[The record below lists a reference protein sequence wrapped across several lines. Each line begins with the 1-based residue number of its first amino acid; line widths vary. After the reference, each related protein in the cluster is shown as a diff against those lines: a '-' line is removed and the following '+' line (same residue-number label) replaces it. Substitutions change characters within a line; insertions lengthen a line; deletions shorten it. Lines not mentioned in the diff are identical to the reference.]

1 MARLSI
7 SITVDNFATQTTQ
20 GINQILCRGNVTNR
34 DLSLERHLYE
44 EITGKKLEN
53 HSVAPLLAANQNS
66 ENQHWMLA
74 ELVRFTPGMNDV
86 FLNQLPFSEQHDS
99 RDGVEK
105 LLDECLE
112 GYTVEAVQG
121 APHLFLIGSK
131 KPIDIQTHDTSAA
144 LGQPVSSVL
153 PTGPSAIFWNAKINE
168 MQMMFHELAHQLELG
183 VDRNKSPNGVWFWG
197 NGYSEPPFIS
207 TVQVSPSCALGRA
220 LTSATKATA
229 IKIEDY
235 FRDEI
240 IIKPTF
246 IDLCDLDLNQY
257 ENALEEIVKRAV
269 VSLSKGTLT
278 QIRINI
284 CRPNKVTQFDINRY
298 SKWKI
303 WRKPSRLNNLM
314 REVSDG

>member
-20 GINQILCRGNVTNR
+20 RINQILCRGNVTIR
-34 DLSLERHLYE
+34 DLSLEQHFYE
-44 EITGKKLEN
+44 EITGKKLKN
-53 HSVAPLLAANQNS
+53 RHVAPLLAANQNS

-131 KPIDIQTHDTSAA
+131 KPLDIETHDTSAA

-168 MQMMFHELAHQLELG
+168 MQMMFHELAHQLG
-183 VDRNKSPNGVWFWG
+183 VDRNKYPNGVWFWG
-197 NGYSEPPFIS
+197 NGHSEPPFIA

-220 LTSATKATA
+220 LTLATKATA

-246 IDLCDLDLNQY
+246 IDLCDLDLNQDG
-257 ENALEEIVKRAV
+257 NALEEILNRAAM
-269 VSLSKGTLT
+269 SLNKGTLT
-278 QIRINI
+278 QIRFNI
-284 CRPNKVTQFDINRY
+284 CRPNKVTRIDINRY

-303 WRKPSRLNNLM
+303 WRKSFRLNDLM